1 MLNKRTLAFISYYQK
16 MTQADMNEQ
25 KKYFKCF
32 ELFYRTWKNLPD
44 DIRVKYYDALME
56 YWIYWTEPTDPIILS
71 LLQWAI
77 HSIDKTDE
85 KRKQKSEYMKWNQ
98 NAVKNFENISKQ
110 RKTENNRDEQKQTD
124 KNIWKSY
131 FNNTII
137 SSSSKEKENRKEKE
151 RNEML
156 DVFRKDD
163 RLIRFMEEE
172 DVIRWRDFKQSS
184 KKPYKDIK
192 SFITALVKIKND
204 IAKYNWRPKSDRNRR
219 NRFNFVV
226 GEAIEHEREW
236 LRWYDSLES
245 VYESSKDDLYPNPKQ
260 NE

>member
-1 MLNKRTLAFISYYQK
+1 MN
-16 MTQADMNEQ
+16 QADMNGKQ
-25 KKYFKCF
+25 FFKCY

-71 LLQWAI
+71 LLQWAM
-77 HSIDKTDE
+77 HSIDKTDT
-85 KRKQKSEYMKWNQ
+85 KRKEKSEYMQWNQ
-98 NAVKNFENISKQ
+98 NAVKTFEKGIKQ
-110 RKTENNRDEQKQTD
+110 RKTEKNRDEQNQTE

-131 FNNTII
+131 FNNTTI
-137 SSSSKEKENRKEKE
+137 SSSRKEKENIKEKE
-151 RNEML
+151 KNEML
-156 DVFRKDD
+156 DVFRKDN
-163 RLIRFMEEE
+163 RLIRFMDEE
-172 DVIRWRDFKQSS
+172 DVIRWRDFKQAS

-192 SFITALVKIKND
+192 TFITALVKIKND
-204 IAKYNWRPKSDRNRR
+204 IALYNWRPKSDRNRR

-226 GEAIEHEREW
+226 WEAIDHEREW
-236 LRWYDSLES
+236 LKRYDSLEP

>member
-1 MLNKRTLAFISYYQK
+1 MN
-16 MTQADMNEQ
+16 QADMNGKQ
-25 KKYFKCF
+25 FFKCY

-77 HSIDKTDE
+77 HSIDRTDA
-85 KRKQKSEYMKWNQ
+85 KRKEKSEYMQWNQ
-98 NAVKNFENISKQ
+98 NAVKTFEKGIKQ
-110 RKTENNRDEQKQTD
+110 RKTEKNRDEQNQTE

-131 FNNTII
+131 LYNTTI
-137 SSSSKEKENRKEKE
+137 SSSRKEKENIKEKE
-151 RNEML
+151 KNEML
-156 DVFRKDD
+156 DVFRKDN

-172 DVIRWRDFKQSS
+172 DVIRWRDFKQWS

-192 SFITALVKIKND
+192 TFITALVQIKNE
-204 IAKYNWRPKSDRNRR
+204 IAWYNWRPKSDRNRR

-226 GEAIEHEREW
+226 GEAIKRERQW
-236 LRWYDSLES
+236 LKRYDSLEP